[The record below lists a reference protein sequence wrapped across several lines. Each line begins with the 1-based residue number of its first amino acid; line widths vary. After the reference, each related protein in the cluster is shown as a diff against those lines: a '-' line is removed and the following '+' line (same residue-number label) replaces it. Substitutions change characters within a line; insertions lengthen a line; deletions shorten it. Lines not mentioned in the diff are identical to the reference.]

1 MADDGE
7 EVVAVPPFNFA
18 MVHRGVY
25 RSGYP
30 TKKNFAFLRRLGIR
44 TVVYLCPEPYPE
56 ANRKFLRS
64 IGARLMQFGLA
75 GNKEPYVDI
84 PDESLVVTSA
94 LKIVSDP
101 ANHPVL
107 IHCNKGKHRTGCVVG
122 CFRRTQRWA
131 LTSVVEEY
139 RRYSA
144 PKNRFMDEQFIE
156 LWNPRMMELPP
167 SCLIRPMSEDAGGDR
182 DEWQR
187 LREDLAR
194 LLPKAPEQ

>member
-1 MADDGE
+1 M
-7 EVVAVPPFNFA
+7 PPSNFS

-30 TKKNFAFLRRLGIR
+30 TKKNFSFLRRLGIR
-44 TVVYLCPEPYPE
+44 TVVYLCPEPYPK
-56 ANRKFLRS
+56 ANRAFLES
-64 IGARLMQFGLA
+64 IGGQLMQFGLA

-94 LKIVSDP
+94 LKIVVDP
-101 ANHPVL
+101 ANQPVL

-122 CFRRTQRWA
+122 CFRRTQGWA
-131 LTSVVEEY
+131 LTSILEEY

-156 LWNPRMMELPP
+156 LWNPRMMELPS
-167 SCLIRPMSEDAGGDR
+167 SCLIRPMSED

-187 LREDLAR
+187 QRDDLAR
-194 LLPKAPEQ
+194 MLPKAGADTA